1 MTIVRENAFDRGGGE
16 LRKRGRKT
24 QGKSVYKNHCVNG
37 ISLQKW
43 WKLKHYKYWQI
54 LEIGCY
60 ISIPIE

>member
-43 WKLKHYKYWQI
+43 WKLKHYKYWPNF
-54 LEIGCY
+54 GN
-60 ISIPIE
+60 